1 MNKMLKKIT
10 SVALAIAMVVTT
22 VYVGNPTTAQAKVTI
37 KSKKTVT
44 LIAGNSS
51 KIKVKQK
58 GAKFTSSNKKIATVS
73 KKGKIKAKKP
83 GTCKITVKVKKS
95 KKKVTVKVTPGATSI
110 DYAKNTATNG
120 ISLEWT
126 GVSGATGYQ
135 IYYSTNSKSGFKVT
149 TVGKVTRTTVNGLTA
164 GSTYYFKIKPI
175 AKVRGKTYV
184 CSKFSNVVSDKV
196 RKMVWNDEFSGT
208 TIDSTKWTTE
218 GATGNGG
225 PENPGFGNKERQN
238 YQPEYSEVKDG
249 NLIIKPQFEWNP
261 RTKTVVNNS
270 IYSTKLWTRGLYT
283 LTYGKVEFRAKLP
296 KGQGTWAACWMLGND
311 SNYGTWPKC
320 GEIDVLETMSEASKT
335 VIPQSIH
342 NTKFN
347 GMPTSSGNKYKHT
360 TVATATSEYHT
371 YGIIWNAKEV
381 TFTIDGKVI
390 WSYNPSRYMATGNA
404 WANSSIW
411 PFNKPFYLIINCAI
425 GGTLGGNIGTN
436 YWTKV
441 GTKTY
446 PDGGVNDVY
455 QDKMYVDYVR
465 VYQ

>member
-22 VYVGNPTTAQAKVTI
+22 VYVVNPTTAQAKVTI

-51 KIKVKQK
+51 TIKVKQK

-135 IYYSTNSKSGFKVT
+135 IYYSTNANSGFKVT

-175 AKVRGKTYV
+175 AKVSGKTYV
-184 CSKFSNVVSDKV
+184 CPKFSNTVSDKV

-208 TIDSTKWTTE
+208 TVDSTKWTTE
-218 GATGNGG
+218 GATGAGG
-225 PENPGFGNKERQN
+225 YGNDELQN
-238 YQPEYSEVKDG
+238 YQPQYSEVKDG
-249 NLIIKPQFEWNP
+249 NLIIKPQIEWNP
-261 RTKTVVNNS
+261 RKKTIQGQKPNLQA
-270 IYSTKLWTRGLYT
+270 YSTKLWTKGMYN

-296 KGQGTWAACWMLGND
+296 KGQGTWAACWMLGN
-311 SNYGTWPKC
+311 GTWPNC
-320 GEIDVLETMSEASKT
+320 GEIDVLETKSEASKT

-342 NTKFN
+342 NKKFN
-347 GMPTSSGNKYKHT
+347 GMPTSSGNKYKDT
-360 TVATATSEYHT
+360 TVATATSAYHT

-381 TFTIDGKVI
+381 TFTIDGKVT
-390 WSYNPSRYMATGNA
+390 WSYNPSRYVATGNA

-425 GGTLGGNIGTN
+425 GGTLGGNVGTD
-436 YWTKV
+436 YWTKI
-441 GTKTY
+441 GEKKY
-446 PDGGVNDVY
+446 SDGNTNEIY
-455 QDKMYVDYVR
+455 QDYMYVDYVR

>member
-1 MNKMLKKIT
+1 MNKMLKKII
-10 SVALAIAMVVTT
+10 SVALAMAMVVTT

-175 AKVRGKTYV
+175 AKVSGKTYV

-218 GATGNGG
+218 GATGAGG
-225 PENPGFGNKERQN
+225 YGNKELQN
-238 YQPEYSEVKDG
+238 YQPEYAEVKDG
-249 NLIIKPQFEWNP
+249 KLVIKPQFE
-261 RTKTVVNNS
+261 TKKGTKNIVKS
-270 IYSTKLWTRGLYT
+270 SYYSTKLWTKGLYS

-311 SNYGTWPKC
+311 SNYGIWPNC

-335 VIPQSIH
+335 LIPQSIH
-342 NTKFN
+342 CGKFN
-347 GMPTSSGNKYKHT
+347 GNEGNIPNKHKD
-360 TVATATSEYHT
+360 TVVSTATSAYHT
-371 YGIIWNAKEV
+371 YGIIWNAQEV
-381 TFTIDGKVI
+381 TFTIDGKVT
-390 WSYNPSRYMATGNA
+390 WSYNASKYIATGNA

-425 GGTLGGNIGTN
+425 GGVLGGTVGTD

>member
-1 MNKMLKKIT
+1 MNKMLKKII
-10 SVALAIAMVVTT
+10 SVALAMAMVVTT

-175 AKVRGKTYV
+175 AKVSGKTYV

-208 TIDSTKWTTE
+208 TIDSTKWNTN
-218 GATGNGG
+218 GATGAGG
-225 PENPGFGNKERQN
+225 YGNDELQN
-238 YQPEYSEVKDG
+238 YQPQYSEVKDG
-249 NLIIKPQFEWNP
+249 NLIIKPQIEWNP
-261 RTKTVVNNS
+261 RKKTIQGQKPNLQA
-270 IYSTKLWTRGLYT
+270 YSTKLWTKGMYN

-296 KGQGTWAACWMLGND
+296 KGQGTWAACWMLGN
-311 SNYGTWPKC
+311 GTWPNC
-320 GEIDVLETMSEASKT
+320 GEIDVLETTMQKEKT
-335 VIPQSIH
+335 LIPQSIH
-342 NTKFN
+342 CAKFN
-347 GMPTSSGNKYKHT
+347 GMSTSSGNKHT
-360 TVATATSEYHT
+360 DTKVPTATSAYHT

-381 TFTIDGKVI
+381 TFTIDGKVT
-390 WSYNPSRYMATGNA
+390 WSYNPSRYVATGNA

-425 GGTLGGNIGTN
+425 GGVLGGTVGTD
-436 YWTKV
+436 YWTKI
-441 GTKTY
+441 GEKKY
-446 PDGGVNDVY
+446 SDGNTNEIY
-455 QDKMYVDYVR
+455 QDYMYVDYVR

>member
-1 MNKMLKKIT
+1 MLKKIT

-22 VYVGNPTTAQAKVTI
+22 VYVVNPTTAQAKVTI

-51 KIKVKQK
+51 TIKVKQK

-135 IYYSTNSKSGFKVT
+135 IYYSTNANSGFKVT

-175 AKVRGKTYV
+175 AKVSGKTYV
-184 CSKFSNVVSDKV
+184 CPKFSNTVSDKV

-218 GATGNGG
+218 GATGAGG
-225 PENPGFGNKERQN
+225 YGNDELQN
-238 YQPEYSEVKDG
+238 YQPQYSEVKDG
-249 NLIIKPQFEWNP
+249 NLIIKPQIEWNP
-261 RTKTVVNNS
+261 RKKTIQGQKPNLQA
-270 IYSTKLWTRGLYT
+270 YSTKLWTKGMYN

-296 KGQGTWAACWMLGND
+296 KGQGTWAACWMLGN
-311 SNYGTWPKC
+311 GTWPNC
-320 GEIDVLETMSEASKT
+320 GEIDVLETKSEASKT

-342 NTKFN
+342 NKKFN
-347 GMPTSSGNKYKHT
+347 GMPTSSGNKYKDT
-360 TVATATSEYHT
+360 TVATATSAYHT

-381 TFTIDGKVI
+381 TFTIDGKVT
-390 WSYNPSRYMATGNA
+390 WSYNPSRYVATGNA

-425 GGTLGGNIGTN
+425 GGTLGGNVGTD
-436 YWTKV
+436 YWTKI
-441 GTKTY
+441 GEKKY
-446 PDGGVNDVY
+446 SDGNTNEIY
-455 QDKMYVDYVR
+455 QDYMYVDYVR

>member
-22 VYVGNPTTAQAKVTI
+22 VYVGNPATAQAKVTI

-135 IYYSTNSKSGFKVT
+135 IYYSTNANSGFKVT

-175 AKVRGKTYV
+175 AKVSGKTYV
-184 CSKFSNVVSDKV
+184 CPKFSNTVSDKV

-208 TIDSTKWTTE
+208 SIDSTKWTTE
-218 GATGNGG
+218 GATGAGG
-225 PENPGFGNKERQN
+225 YGNDELQN
-238 YQPEYSEVKDG
+238 YQPQYSEVKDG
-249 NLIIKPQFEWNP
+249 NLIIKPQIEWNP
-261 RTKTVVNNS
+261 RKKTIQGQKPNLQA
-270 IYSTKLWTRGLYT
+270 YSTKLWTKGMYN

-296 KGQGTWAACWMLGND
+296 KGQGTWAACWMLGN
-311 SNYGTWPKC
+311 GTWPNC
-320 GEIDVLETMSEASKT
+320 GEIDVLETKSEASKT

-342 NTKFN
+342 NKKFN
-347 GMPTSSGNKYKHT
+347 GMPTSSGNKYKDT
-360 TVATATSEYHT
+360 TVATATSAYHT

-381 TFTIDGKVI
+381 TFTIDGKVT
-390 WSYNPSRYMATGNA
+390 WSYNPSRYVATGNA

-425 GGTLGGNIGTN
+425 GGTLGGNVGTD
-436 YWTKV
+436 YWTKI
-441 GTKTY
+441 GEKKY
-446 PDGGVNDVY
+446 SDGNTNEIY
-455 QDKMYVDYVR
+455 QDYMYVDYVR

>member
-1 MNKMLKKIT
+1 MNKMLKKII
-10 SVALAIAMVVTT
+10 SVALAMAMVVTT

-135 IYYSTNSKSGFKVT
+135 IYYSTNAKRGFKVT

-175 AKVRGKTYV
+175 AKVSGKTYV

-208 TIDSTKWTTE
+208 TIDSTKWNTN
-218 GATGNGG
+218 GATGAGG
-225 PENPGFGNKERQN
+225 YGNNELQN

-249 NLIIKPQFEWNP
+249 KLVIKPQIEWNP
-261 RTKTVVNNS
+261 RKKT
-270 IYSTKLWTRGLYT
+270 IQGQKPDLQAYSTKLWTKGLYS

-311 SNYGTWPKC
+311 SNYGTWPNC
-320 GEIDVLETMSEASKT
+320 GEIDVLETKSEASKT

-342 NTKFN
+342 NTKYN
-347 GMPTSSGNKYKHT
+347 GMATSSGNKYKDT
-360 TVATATSEYHT
+360 TVATATSAYHT

-381 TFTIDGKVI
+381 TFTIDGKVT
-390 WSYNPSRYMATGNA
+390 WSYNPSRYVATGNA

-425 GGTLGGNIGTN
+425 GGTLGGNVGTD
-436 YWTKV
+436 YWTKI
-441 GTKTY
+441 GEKKY
-446 PDGGVNDVY
+446 SDGNTNEIY
-455 QDKMYVDYVR
+455 QDYMYVDYVR

>member
-218 GATGNGG
+218 GATGAGG
-225 PENPGFGNKERQN
+225 YGNKELQN
-238 YQPEYSEVKDG
+238 YQPEYAEVKDG
-249 NLIIKPQFEWNP
+249 KLVIKPQFE
-261 RTKTVVNNS
+261 TKKGTKNIVKS
-270 IYSTKLWTRGLYT
+270 SYYSTKLWTKGLYS

-311 SNYGTWPKC
+311 SNYGIWPNC

-335 VIPQSIH
+335 LIPQSIH
-342 NTKFN
+342 CGKFN
-347 GMPTSSGNKYKHT
+347 GNEGNIPNKHKD
-360 TVATATSEYHT
+360 TVVSTATSAYHT
-371 YGIIWNAKEV
+371 YGIIWNAQEV
-381 TFTIDGKVI
+381 TFTIDGKVT
-390 WSYNPSRYMATGNA
+390 WSYNASKYVATGNA

-425 GGTLGGNIGTN
+425 GGVLGGTVGTD

>member
-1 MNKMLKKIT
+1 MNKMLKKII

-51 KIKVKQK
+51 TIKVKQK

-95 KKKVTVKVTPGATSI
+95 KKKVTVKVAPGATSI

-135 IYYSTNSKSGFKVT
+135 IYYSTNANSGFKVT

-175 AKVRGKTYV
+175 AKVSGKTYV
-184 CSKFSNVVSDKV
+184 CPKFSNTVSDKV

-208 TIDSTKWTTE
+208 TVDSTKWTTE
-218 GATGNGG
+218 GATGAGG
-225 PENPGFGNKERQN
+225 YGNDELQN
-238 YQPEYSEVKDG
+238 YQPQYSEVKDG
-249 NLIIKPQFEWNP
+249 NLIIKPQIEWNP
-261 RTKTVVNNS
+261 RKKTIQGQKPNLQA
-270 IYSTKLWTRGLYT
+270 YSTKLWTKGMYN

-296 KGQGTWAACWMLGND
+296 KGQGTWAACWMLGN
-311 SNYGTWPKC
+311 GTWPNC
-320 GEIDVLETMSEASKT
+320 GEIDVLETKSEASKT

-342 NTKFN
+342 NKKFN
-347 GMPTSSGNKYKHT
+347 GMPTSSGNKYKDT
-360 TVATATSEYHT
+360 TVATATSAYHT

-381 TFTIDGKVI
+381 TFTIDGKVT
-390 WSYNPSRYMATGNA
+390 WSYNPSRYVATGNA

-425 GGTLGGNIGTN
+425 GGTLGGNVGTD
-436 YWTKV
+436 YWTKI
-441 GTKTY
+441 GEKKY
-446 PDGGVNDVY
+446 SDGNTNEIY
-455 QDKMYVDYVR
+455 QDYMYVDYVR

>member
-1 MNKMLKKIT
+1 MNKMLKKIM
-10 SVALAIAMVVTT
+10 SVALAMAMVVTT
-22 VYVGNPTTAQAKVTI
+22 IYVGNPTTAQAKVTI

-51 KIKVKQK
+51 TIKVKQK

-135 IYYSTNSKSGFKVT
+135 IYYSTNANSGFKVT

-175 AKVRGKTYV
+175 AKVSGKTYV

-218 GATGNGG
+218 GATGAGG
-225 PENPGFGNKERQN
+225 YGNRELQN
-238 YQPEYSEVKDG
+238 YQPEYAEVKDG
-249 NLIIKPQFEWNP
+249 NLVIKPQFE
-261 RTKTVVNNS
+261 TKKGTKNIIKS
-270 IYSTKLWTRGLYT
+270 SYYSTKLWTKGLYSF
-283 LTYGKVEFRAKLP
+283 TYGKVEFRAKLP

-311 SNYGTWPKC
+311 SNYGTWPNC

-360 TVATATSEYHT
+360 TVTTATSAYHT

-381 TFTIDGKVI
+381 TFTIDGKVT
-390 WSYNPSRYMATGNA
+390 WSYNPSRYVATGNA

-411 PFNKPFYLIINCAI
+411 PFNKPFHLIINCAI
-425 GGTLGGNIGTN
+425 
-436 YWTKV
+436 

>member
-1 MNKMLKKIT
+1 MLKKII
-10 SVALAIAMVVTT
+10 SVALAMAMVVTT

-175 AKVRGKTYV
+175 AKVSGKTYV

-218 GATGNGG
+218 GATGAGG
-225 PENPGFGNKERQN
+225 YGNKELQN
-238 YQPEYSEVKDG
+238 YQPEYAEVKDG
-249 NLIIKPQFEWNP
+249 KLVIKPQFE
-261 RTKTVVNNS
+261 TKKGTKNIVKS
-270 IYSTKLWTRGLYT
+270 SYYSTKLWTKGLYS

-311 SNYGTWPKC
+311 SNYGIWPNC

-335 VIPQSIH
+335 LIPQSIH
-342 NTKFN
+342 CGKFN
-347 GMPTSSGNKYKHT
+347 GNEGNIPNKHKD
-360 TVATATSEYHT
+360 TVVSTATSAYHT
-371 YGIIWNAKEV
+371 YGIIWNAQEV
-381 TFTIDGKVI
+381 TFTIDGKVT
-390 WSYNPSRYMATGNA
+390 WSYNASKYVATGNA

-425 GGTLGGNIGTN
+425 GGVLGGTVGTD

>member
-1 MNKMLKKIT
+1 MNKMLKKII
-10 SVALAIAMVVTT
+10 SVALAMAMVVTT

-110 DYAKNTATNG
+110 EYAKNTANNG

-135 IYYSTNSKSGFKVT
+135 IYYSTNANSGFKVT

-175 AKVRGKTYV
+175 AKVSGKTYV

-218 GATGNGG
+218 GATGAGG
-225 PENPGFGNKERQN
+225 YGNRELQN
-238 YQPEYSEVKDG
+238 YQPEYAEVKDG
-249 NLIIKPQFEWNP
+249 NLVIKPQFE
-261 RTKTVVNNS
+261 TKKGTKNIIKS
-270 IYSTKLWTRGLYT
+270 SYYSTKLWTKGLYSF
-283 LTYGKVEFRAKLP
+283 TYGKVEFRAKLP
-296 KGQGTWAACWMLGND
+296 KG
-311 SNYGTWPKC
+311 
-320 GEIDVLETMSEASKT
+320 
-335 VIPQSIH
+335 
-342 NTKFN
+342 
-347 GMPTSSGNKYKHT
+347 
-360 TVATATSEYHT
+360 
-371 YGIIWNAKEV
+371 
-381 TFTIDGKVI
+381 
-390 WSYNPSRYMATGNA
+390 
-404 WANSSIW
+404 
-411 PFNKPFYLIINCAI
+411 
-425 GGTLGGNIGTN
+425 
-436 YWTKV
+436 
-441 GTKTY
+441 
-446 PDGGVNDVY
+446 
-455 QDKMYVDYVR
+455 
-465 VYQ
+465 